1 MHCYKLVLPAYT
13 HHHQPHTK
21 NSHRAL
27 VTAYLISDRR
37 TMHQNHRHG
46 EPVPYKPAVYDERPL
61 HFDSENHGNLESAI
75 GAALGLLGY
84 VTGPTESAD
93 AKYTIDESVGQLESV
108 VGSNSD
114 DPSALVVVKLDL
126 SLNQTSDENRGTN
139 TNESWAPVAGQNQ
152 IHSGEARNE
161 AGGAEPRSAAAPPD
175 DVGIDEYALKLATKL
190 VKKAQEGQVDEE
202 DDGDARDAGD
212 TREDA
217 VEGHGRQLEEGH
229 ALQKQT
235 EAHSQQVPDDT
246 NVDLEL
252 TISVMFKNLSGSSL
266 LGGQEK
272 TVEAEVPPEAEE
284 GPAESSTR
292 KKNDT
297 EHPGSAH
304 ADCAIHN
311 PDGSFEAEVNL
322 EDVIGQAFKAII
334 EPSYQSQANRKLE
347 PGKNSSGRVNVP
359 EKAIRRN
366 DQGLAV
372 DDQGDKYHKRPAR
385 ENLEDVALELESSF
399 QNVAR
404 RMVRRQGPGQESS
417 TYRNACFTSPPLT
430 KREQRAIPTLD
441 ENVLEHFQLNSDQE
455 DPIEPSFKYTKPGS
469 SATAKN
475 SAPHNAAKDSELYKL
490 QMNEILQNPFNMA
503 MLNPQELLGE
513 DTGGSE
519 AKTSGKP
526 TTAAEIASLAAESGV
541 KNGSEAVSSGKPLS
555 IAETLALHRSNMAS
569 ENREGLT
576 VQSLKE
582 SLKNNNS
589 TPMYLELSN
598 ILSSLSLHIQSGTS
612 QDLMSVIRKMTNS
625 LMLNKNFSLNV
636 NTAVLK
642 LLMKVNNLP
651 EDKAFLVESLKKT
664 QRFLSLR
671 AGGEESEKAQTL
683 IYNVITILNPK
694 PLDLDATSA
703 NTEYVSPQVSA
714 FFDQAYTS
722 LASFSSSHLRNILL
736 GEKPDTD
743 SVEYKERVRIENR
756 ERKKKWRQENTE
768 RNKDNDLR
776 SRVIKRANSMFGS
789 GTLPERMAWIEE
801 EFTRRREKR
810 ISRQKQGGAKPE
822 SPEPAFNDGKPLSD
836 TMANDSKLVQRVTDI
851 FNLVAECGTE
861 QDPKAVMVAVSAA
874 IAVAISSLTDK
885 NDLGDPKPVKSDMS
899 LIISSILENSAK
911 SGSLKHIQFL
921 SKNPKQPSV
930 VNYGLLKLSS
940 LNGVENALR
949 LSNSAVSA
957 DSLKGPT
964 NRYED
969 ELHPPEYKRP
979 RTEMLPAITGGFLS
993 LPVSSKL
1000 WNSVSGLKM
1009 PQYGK
1014 QTPNK
1019 PKSHK
1024 CIRNFSQALPS
1035 VSPFLSNKSGLDQ
1048 KPGLTG
1054 KLKRPGTFQNP
1065 MKSAERAGKPLA
1077 FPSFYSSRRT

>member
-1 MHCYKLVLPAYT
+1 
-13 HHHQPHTK
+13 
-21 NSHRAL
+21 
-27 VTAYLISDRR
+27 
-37 TMHQNHRHG
+37 MHQNHRHG
-46 EPVPYKPAVYDERPL
+46 EPLLDKPAVYNERPL
-61 HFDSENHGNLESAI
+61 YFDSENHGDLESAI
-75 GAALGLLGY
+75 GAALGLLGF

-93 AKYTIDESVGQLESV
+93 AKNTNDESVAQLESV

-114 DPSALVVVKLDL
+114 APSALVVVKLDL
-126 SLNQTSDENRGTN
+126 SLNRTSDGNGGTN

-152 IHSGEARNE
+152 IHSGEASNE
-161 AGGAEPRSAAAPPD
+161 VGGADTRSAAAQRD
-175 DVGIDEYALKLATKL
+175 DVGIDEYALKLATEL

-229 ALQKQT
+229 ALQKETQ
-235 EAHSQQVPDDT
+235 AHGQQVPDDT
-246 NVDLEL
+246 NVDLES
-252 TISVMFKNLSGSSL
+252 TISDMFKNLSGSSL

-272 TVEAEVPPEAEE
+272 TVEAEVPPEPEE

-292 KKNDT
+292 KTNDT
-297 EHPGSAH
+297 EHPGNSEHSGSAH
-304 ADCAIHN
+304 ADPAIHN

-334 EPSYQSQANRKLE
+334 EPSYQSQTNGKLE
-347 PGKNSSGRVNVP
+347 PGKDSSGRVNVP
-359 EKAIRRN
+359 EQAIQRN

-372 DDQGDKYHKRPAR
+372 DDQGDNYHKRPAR
-385 ENLEDVALELESSF
+385 ENLDDVALDLEGSF

-404 RMVRRQGPGQESS
+404 QMVRGHGPGQESS
-417 TYRNACFTSPPLT
+417 TYRNACSTSPPLT
-430 KREQRAIPTLD
+430 KKEQRAIPTLD
-441 ENVLEHFQLNSDQE
+441 ENVLEHFQLNSEQE
-455 DPIEPSFKYTKPGS
+455 DPIEPSFKYTEPGS

-475 SAPHNAAKDSELYKL
+475 SAPHNAAKESELYKL
-490 QMNEILQNPFNMA
+490 QMNEILQNAFNMA

-513 DTGGSE
+513 DTGASE

-526 TTAAEIASLAAESGV
+526 TTTAELASLAADSGV
-541 KNGSEAVSSGKPLS
+541 NNGSEAASSGKPLS

-569 ENREGLT
+569 ENREVLNF
-576 VQSLKE
+576 QSLKE

-589 TPMYLELSN
+589 TPMYPELSN

-612 QDLMSVIRKMTNS
+612 QDLMSVIRQMTNS

-642 LLMKVNNLP
+642 LLMEVNNLP

-683 IYNVITILNPK
+683 ICNVLTILNPK
-694 PLDLDATSA
+694 PLDSDATSA

-714 FFDQAYTS
+714 FFDQAYST
-722 LASFSSSHLRNILL
+722 LASFSSSRLRNILL

-789 GTLPERMAWIEE
+789 GTLPERRAWIEE

-822 SPEPAFNDGKPLSD
+822 SPGPALNDGKPRSD

-861 QDPKAVMVAVSAA
+861 RDPKAVMVAVSAA
-874 IAVAISSLTDK
+874 IAVATSSLTDK
-885 NDLGDPKPVKSDMS
+885 NDLGDPKPAKSDMS

-930 VNYGLLKLSS
+930 VNYGFLKLSS
-940 LNGVENALR
+940 LNGVGNALK

-964 NRYED
+964 NRYEN

-979 RTEMLPAITGGFLS
+979 RTEMLPAMSGGFLS
-993 LPVSSKL
+993 LPVSSTL

-1019 PKSHK
+1019 PKSHE
-1024 CIRNFSQALPS
+1024 CIRNFSQTLPS

-1054 KLKRPGTFQNP
+1054 ELKRPGSFQNP
-1065 MKSAERAGKPLA
+1065 MKSAERAGKPFA
-1077 FPSFYSSRRT
+1077 FPTFYSSRTT